1 MCREVAERH
10 RQHGFGTIEHQCRGL
25 GIRRSVTLATN
36 RTLLE
41 WRFANWSSIQKF
53 KAHFGQPHYEDRSD
67 IAIEIDIQAPEE
79 CKIDQFS
86 VTRWFEQACDRIDAC
101 NDARVAG
108 HLYEAD
114 MRTMAKRRLFER
126 FTRWQTYSQN
136 QLYQLFK
143 YTGRFTFERLK
154 LHASDGRYDREGA
167 PAQPV
172 IHGVSD
178 VGISTGLAY
187 QVFTSKY
194 FRRVQTGIDFQAQHG
209 EEAYME
215 RRYLSA
221 FVAFIPRRSAF
232 NGEAVA
238 AVRGF
243 FDTIGVESRISR
255 DDGDQWYAP
264 PYPGRSQGW
273 GQNWPRNNSLI
284 VVSANPDRW
293 TKVNRQAARF
303 WALYLH
309 MGEACAAVR
318 GHGKVH
324 LPNGVDERQFY
335 FVGFVRFIH
344 HGLATARDLIV
355 HGAWH
360 VLNAWVLTFA
370 PKLFMRDHENR
381 PIVVRDVA
389 RTGMLRDPIFFNAR
403 TQLIPTGF
411 AELVLGRRTIEN
423 YRGVL
428 PVCNEEGFEVQ
439 RLSISIDDE
448 MYNQEHVYSRL
459 DARRFDSDGNPL
471 LRAPI
476 AAYARRAN
484 IFCDF
489 EPDVQSH
496 GDPAWRYVDRAAP
509 LAPAEIVDQ
518 PAELPAPVRVSA
530 SQRPGL
536 SPIFEEGNAVLDTAV
551 DEDDDDLCTRL
562 VIDDR
567 DLLTDDEFSD
577 DEDFYSCR
585 STLGSSSC

>member
-1 MCREVAERH
+1 
-10 RQHGFGTIEHQCRGL
+10 
-25 GIRRSVTLATN
+25 
-36 RTLLE
+36 
-41 WRFANWSSIQKF
+41 
-53 KAHFGQPHYEDRSD
+53 
-67 IAIEIDIQAPEE
+67 
-79 CKIDQFS
+79 
-86 VTRWFEQACDRIDAC
+86 
-101 NDARVAG
+101 
-108 HLYEAD
+108 
-114 MRTMAKRRLFER
+114 
-126 FTRWQTYSQN
+126 
-136 QLYQLFK
+136 
-143 YTGRFTFERLK
+143 
-154 LHASDGRYDREGA
+154 
-167 PAQPV
+167 PV

-194 FRRVQTGIDFQAQHG
+194 FRVSYFLVFSIFTDRFSVCRPGSTSRPNMAKKRTWSDDICQRSWRLSLDDLPSTVKPSPLFVVSLTRSSRV
-209 EEAYME
+209 
-215 RRYLSA
+215 
-221 FVAFIPRRSAF
+221 P
-232 NGEAVA
+232 
-238 AVRGF
+238 
-243 FDTIGVESRISR
+243 R

-264 PYPGRSQGW
+264 PYPGRSHNW

-309 MGEACAAVR
+309 MGEACAAAR
-318 GHGKVH
+318 GQGKVH

-335 FVGFVRFIH
+335 FVGFIRFIH

-360 VLNAWVLTFA
+360 VLNAWVVTFA

-403 TQLIPTGF
+403 TQLIPTGL

-428 PVCNEEGFEVQ
+428 PVCSEEGFEVQ

-476 AAYARRAN
+476 AAYARRSN

-536 SPIFEEGNAVLDTAV
+536 SPIFEEGSAVLDAAV

-577 DEDFYSCR
+577 EEDFYSCR